1 MGRHEQDL
9 EWHVV
14 SVGELGAGM
23 SGVVFNRYDERVR
36 LGQIEPDVAQREV
49 VTELD
54 ELARALKGWRPHKPS
69 MFSYFSRETGVR
81 PRGLYLHGGVG
92 RGKTMLMDLFYEAV
106 DFKPKRRSHFH
117 AFMAEAHERI
127 AVARKTV
134 DGDPIPHVA
143 LEMAGDPGL
152 LCFDELHVTD
162 IADAMILGRF
172 FKVVFQ
178 RGVVI
183 VATSNAHPSDL
194 YRNGLNRQL
203 FLPFIDQ
210 LEDHLDVR
218 EIAAAKDFRLE
229 KLSGRPLYFT
239 PADGIARSEM
249 DRHWLRLAGKSG
261 GAGMEIQVKGR
272 KIVVPQAAPEM
283 GVARF
288 SFADLCE
295 KPLGAVD
302 YLGLTQVFHTILID
316 GIPLLDSSR
325 RDTARRFINL
335 IDTLY
340 DNRVCLI
347 ASAEGEPGDLYRQ
360 GAGSDLFER
369 TASRLTEM
377 RSEGYLASRRSAVG
391 ILSAPKMPA

>member
-1 MGRHEQDL
+1 
-9 EWHVV
+9 
-14 SVGELGAGM
+14 M
-23 SGVVFNRYDERVR
+23 SGVVVDRYNDRVR
-36 LGQIEPDVAQREV
+36 LGQIEPDAAQRDAV
-49 VTELD
+49 DELD
-54 ELARALKGWRPHKPS
+54 ALATALKGWRPHKPS
-69 MFSYFSRETGVR
+69 VFSYFSRETGVR

-127 AVARKTV
+127 AVARKTIE
-134 DGDPIPHVA
+134 GDPIPHVA

-172 FKVVFQ
+172 FKVVFE

-218 EIAAAKDFRLE
+218 EIAAAKDFRLD

-239 PADGIARSEM
+239 PADATARAEM
-249 DRHWLRLAGKSG
+249 DRHWLRLAGKAG
-261 GAGMEIQVKGR
+261 GAGIEIQVKGR
-272 KIVVPQAAPEM
+272 KIVVPQAARDM

-288 SFADLCE
+288 TFADLCE
-295 KPLGAVD
+295 KPLGSVD

-316 GIPLLDSSR
+316 GIPMLDPSR

-340 DNRVCLI
+340 DNGVCLI
-347 ASAEGEPGDLYRQ
+347 ASADGEPEDLYRQ

-391 ILSAPKMPA
+391 SGAATVASA